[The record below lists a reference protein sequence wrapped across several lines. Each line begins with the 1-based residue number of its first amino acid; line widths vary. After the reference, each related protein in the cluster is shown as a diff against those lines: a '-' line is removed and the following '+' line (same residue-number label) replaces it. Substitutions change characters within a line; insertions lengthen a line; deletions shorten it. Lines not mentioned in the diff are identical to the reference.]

1 MLLHILAKICIF
13 KITNIGDLMRAKTKN
28 LNAQNID
35 PTDHC
40 NKILILAWAMKI
52 STFSKRTAVAG
63 DFPHW
68 QEGICSEH
76 TCSFQES
83 SANDYS
89 DFQNLKTSFGI
100 YLNGTATQPL
110 PLETVKELVTYV
122 FVYPP
127 VNVPCIFY
135 GRKELG
141 DSDIHNFC
149 AKQSQHLRTTPH
161 ISSCTRE
168 NSHNLRCVRT
178 QSQKEALYLSPSTQN
193 RRYFSFYIFRAQN

>member
-1 MLLHILAKICIF
+1 
-13 KITNIGDLMRAKTKN
+13 
-28 LNAQNID
+28 
-35 PTDHC
+35 
-40 NKILILAWAMKI
+40 MKFF
-52 STFSKRTAVAG
+52 TFSLKTATAG
-63 DFPHW
+63 NLPHL
-68 QEGICSEH
+68 QEGIFSEH
-76 TCSFQES
+76 TCSFQGS

-100 YLNGTATQPL
+100 CLNGTATQPL

-135 GRKELG
+135 GRKEPG
-141 DSDIHNFC
+141 DSDIHNLS
-149 AKQSQHLRTTPH
+149 AKRSQHLRTTPH

-168 NSHNLRCVRT
+168 NNHNLRCVRT
-178 QSQKEALYLSPSTQN
+178 RSQKEALYLPPSTPY

>member
-1 MLLHILAKICIF
+1 MNFHSNEHRRSDGK
-13 KITNIGDLMRAKTKN
+13 KTKN
-28 LNAQNID
+28 LNTQQKD

-40 NKILILAWAMKI
+40 NKILALTWAMKI
-52 STFSKRTAVAG
+52 FTFSLRTATAG

-68 QEGICSEH
+68 QERICSGH
-76 TCSFQES
+76 TCSFQGS

-100 YLNGTATQPL
+100 CLNGTATQPL
-110 PLETVKELVTYV
+110 PLETAKELVTSV

-135 GRKELG
+135 RREESG
-141 DSDIHNFC
+141 DADIHNLC

-168 NSHNLRCVRT
+168 NNHNLLCVRT
-178 QSQKEALYLSPSTQN
+178 RSQKEALNLSPSTQK